1 MDFSKKINQILILC
15 VLGIIWGSSFILM
28 KKALTT
34 YPPIEITLYRIFI
47 VFLVFF
53 PLGIKSFFKIK
64 KKTVFVLLLSA
75 IIGSVIP
82 YFLFIKAQTKI
93 DSSLNGILNSI
104 TPLFTLLFGVV
115 LFKQKTNFRSVIG
128 VIVGLIGATS
138 LILLSTGENIFSSSI
153 LYALFPVLGSACYAL
168 NINIIKTY
176 LKDIP
181 ALKITSWSFIF
192 IGPIAGLFLF
202 FQTDFTNNLINND
215 PNYLNFIFINILG
228 ILGSGL
234 AFWVFNLLIKETSSV
249 FASSVTYL
257 IPIVA
262 IFWGVIDGESFGIV
276 QFYLCLVIFC
286 GIYLIKSKSQKPK

>member
-64 KKTVFVLLLSA
+64 KKTGFVLLLSA

-257 IPIVA
+257 IPVVA

>member
-1 MDFSKKINQILILC
+1 MDFSKRINQIFILC
-15 VLGIIWGSSFILM
+15 ILGLIWGSSFILM

-34 YPPIEITLYRIFI
+34 YTPIEITLYRIFV

-53 PLGIKSFFKIK
+53 PLGIKSFLKIQ
-64 KKTVFVLLLSA
+64 KKTGYILLLSA

-104 TPLFTLLFGVV
+104 TPLFTLLFGVI
-115 LFKQKTNFRSVIG
+115 LFKQKTNFRAVIG
-128 VIVGLIGATS
+128 VVVGLIGATS
-138 LILLSTGENIFSSSI
+138 LIFLSTGGNIFSSSI

-176 LKDIP
+176 LQDIP

-192 IGPIAGLFLF
+192 IGPIAGVLLF
-202 FQTDFTNNLINND
+202 FETDFTNNLTNND
-215 PNYLNFIFINILG
+215 PNYLNFICINILG

-262 IFWGVIDGESFGIV
+262 IFWGVIDGEVFGIV

-286 GIYLIKSKSQKPK
+286 GIYLIKSKN

>member
-34 YPPIEITLYRIFI
+34 YSPIEITLYRIFI

-64 KKTVFVLLLSA
+64 KKTSFVLLLSA

-104 TPLFTLLFGVV
+104 TPLFTLLFGVII
-115 LFKQKTNFRSVIG
+115 FKQKTNFRAIIG
-128 VIVGLIGATS
+128 VMVGLIGATS
-138 LILLSTGENIFSSSI
+138 LIFLSSGGDIFSSSI

-176 LKDIP
+176 LQDIP

-192 IGPIAGLFLF
+192 IGPMAGLLLF
-202 FQTDFTNNLINND
+202 FETDFANNLTNND
-215 PNYLNFIFINILG
+215 PNYLNFICINILG
-228 ILGSGL
+228 VLGSGL

-249 FASSVTYL
+249 FASSVTYI

-262 IFWGVIDGESFGIV
+262 IFWGVIDGEDFGIV

-286 GIYLIKSKSQKPK
+286 GIYLIKSKN

>member
-1 MDFSKKINQILILC
+1 MDFSKKINQIFILC
-15 VLGIIWGSSFILM
+15 ILGLIWGSSFILM

-34 YPPIEITLYRIFI
+34 YTPIEITLYRIFV

-53 PLGIKSFFKIK
+53 PLRIKSFLKIQ
-64 KKTVFVLLLSA
+64 KKTGYILLLSA

-104 TPLFTLLFGVV
+104 TPLFTLLFGVI
-115 LFKQKTNFRSVIG
+115 LFKQKTNFRAVIG
-128 VIVGLIGATS
+128 VVVGLIGATS
-138 LILLSTGENIFSSSI
+138 LIFLSTGGNIFSSSI

-176 LKDIP
+176 LQDIP

-192 IGPIAGLFLF
+192 IGPIAGVLLF
-202 FQTDFTNNLINND
+202 FETDFTNNLTNND
-215 PNYLNFIFINILG
+215 PNYLNFICINILG

-262 IFWGVIDGESFGIV
+262 IFWGVIDGEVFGIV

-286 GIYLIKSKSQKPK
+286 GIYLIKSKN

>member
-1 MDFSKKINQILILC
+1 MDFSKKINQILTLC
-15 VLGIIWGSSFILM
+15 VLGAIWGSSFILM

-34 YPPIEITLYRIFI
+34 YSPIEITLYRIFI

-64 KKTVFVLLLSA
+64 KKTGYILLLSA

-104 TPLFTLLFGVV
+104 TPLFTLLFGVII
-115 LFKQKTNFRSVIG
+115 FKQKTNFRAVIG
-128 VIVGLIGATS
+128 VVVGLIGATS
-138 LILLSTGENIFSSSI
+138 LIFLSTGGDFFSNSI

-176 LKDIP
+176 LQEIP

-192 IGPIAGLFLF
+192 IGPIAGFLLFS
-202 FQTDFTNNLINND
+202 QTDFANNLANND
-215 PNYLNFIFINILG
+215 PNYLNFLFINILG

-286 GIYLIKSKSQKPK
+286 GIYLIKTKPQKS

>member
-1 MDFSKKINQILILC
+1 MDFSKKINQILTLC
-15 VLGIIWGSSFILM
+15 VLGAIWGSSFILM

-34 YPPIEITLYRIFI
+34 YSPIEITLYRIFI

-64 KKTVFVLLLSA
+64 KKTGYILLLSA

-104 TPLFTLLFGVV
+104 TPLFTLLFGVII
-115 LFKQKTNFRSVIG
+115 FKQKTNFRAVIG
-128 VIVGLIGATS
+128 VVVGLIGATS
-138 LILLSTGENIFSSSI
+138 LIFLSTGGDFFSNSI

-176 LKDIP
+176 LQDIP

-192 IGPIAGLFLF
+192 IGPIAGFLLF
-202 FQTDFTNNLINND
+202 FQTDFANNLANND
-215 PNYLNFIFINILG
+215 PNYLNFLFINILG

-286 GIYLIKSKSQKPK
+286 GIYLIKTKPQKS

>member
-15 VLGIIWGSSFILM
+15 ILGLIWGSSFILM

-34 YPPIEITLYRIFI
+34 YTPIEITLYRIFV

-53 PLGIKSFFKIK
+53 PLGIKSFFKIQ
-64 KKTVFVLLLSA
+64 KKTGYILLLSA

-104 TPLFTLLFGVV
+104 TPLFTLLFGVI
-115 LFKQKTNFRSVIG
+115 LFKQKTNFRAVIG
-128 VIVGLIGATS
+128 VVVGLIGATS
-138 LILLSTGENIFSSSI
+138 LIILSASGNIFSSSI

-176 LKDIP
+176 LQDIP

-192 IGPIAGLFLF
+192 IGPIAGVLLF
-202 FQTDFTNNLINND
+202 FETDFTNNLTNND
-215 PNYLNFIFINILG
+215 PNYLNFICINILG

-262 IFWGVIDGESFGIV
+262 IFWGVIDGEVFGIV

-286 GIYLIKSKSQKPK
+286 GIYLIKSKN

>member
-64 KKTVFVLLLSA
+64 RKTGFVLLLSA

-115 LFKQKTNFRSVIG
+115 LFMQKTNFRAVIG
-128 VIVGLIGATS
+128 VVVGLIGASS
-138 LILLSTGENIFSSSI
+138 LILLSTGDNIFSSSI

-202 FQTDFTNNLINND
+202 FQTDFANNLINND
-215 PNYLNFIFINILG
+215 PNYLNFIFINILW

-286 GIYLIKSKSQKPK
+286 GIYLIKSKSQKS

>member
-1 MDFSKKINQILILC
+1 MDFSKKINQIFILC
-15 VLGIIWGSSFILM
+15 ILGLIWGSSFILM

-34 YPPIEITLYRIFI
+34 YTPIEITLYRIFV

-53 PLGIKSFFKIK
+53 PLGIKSFLKIQ
-64 KKTVFVLLLSA
+64 KKTGYILLLSA

-104 TPLFTLLFGVV
+104 TPLFTLLFGVI
-115 LFKQKTNFRSVIG
+115 LFKQKTNFRAVIG
-128 VIVGLIGATS
+128 VVVGLIGATS
-138 LILLSTGENIFSSSI
+138 LIFLSTGGNIFSSSI

-176 LKDIP
+176 LQDIP

-192 IGPIAGLFLF
+192 IGPIAGLLLF
-202 FQTDFTNNLINND
+202 FETDFTNNLTNND
-215 PNYLNFIFINILG
+215 TNYLNFICINILG

-262 IFWGVIDGESFGIV
+262 IFWGVIDGEVFGIV

-286 GIYLIKSKSQKPK
+286 GIYLIKSKN